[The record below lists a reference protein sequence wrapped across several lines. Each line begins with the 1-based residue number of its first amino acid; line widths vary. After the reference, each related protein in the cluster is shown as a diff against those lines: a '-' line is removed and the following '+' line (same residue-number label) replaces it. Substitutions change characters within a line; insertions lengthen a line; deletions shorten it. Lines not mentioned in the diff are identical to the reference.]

1 MHSTLPKTAASL
13 AGLLLAAVAMSAN
26 AIVIDFTDEIWQTA
40 LSPDNTQQSATAD
53 GITLTAAP
61 DGSYLTFNGGS
72 AERSG
77 CQAGQ
82 STHGLACLGDG
93 IGIVDDEITQGGVQ
107 QLHVS
112 FGGLLVNITSIQFLD
127 LFGNESHREVMGETA
142 LMTLVVG
149 GTVYSTRPDSTNNGV
164 GGGYWLWDTGAFA
177 LGIESFTLFGPDDG
191 FSDFALAGLTY
202 DVVPPATSNLFD
214 DQPASSVPE
223 PGSLA
228 LLGIGLLGVGLA
240 RRRRTA
246 H

>member
-1 MHSTLPKTAASL
+1 MHSTLSKTAARL
-13 AGLLLAAVAMSAN
+13 AGLLLAAVTMSAN
-26 AIVIDFTDEIWQTA
+26 AIVVDFTDATWRDVVQ
-40 LSPDNTQQSATAD
+40 PDNTRQSATAE

-61 DGSYLTFNGGS
+61 DGSYLTFNAAA

-112 FGGLLVNITSIQFLD
+112 FGGLLVNIAGIQFLD
-127 LFGNESHREVMGETA
+127 LFGNESHREVMGESA
-142 LMTLVVG
+142 RMTLVVG
-149 GTVYSTRPDSTNNGV
+149 GTVYETRPTFDNNGV
-164 GGGYWLWDTGAFA
+164 AGGYWFWDTSAFA
-177 LGIESFTLFGPDDG
+177 LGIESFTLFGPNDG
-191 FSDFALAGLTY
+191 FADFALAGLTY
-202 DVVPPATSNLFD
+202 SVATPPTISLFD
-214 DQPASSVPE
+214 QPVSSVPE

-240 RRRRTA
+240 RRRRATR
-246 H
+246 